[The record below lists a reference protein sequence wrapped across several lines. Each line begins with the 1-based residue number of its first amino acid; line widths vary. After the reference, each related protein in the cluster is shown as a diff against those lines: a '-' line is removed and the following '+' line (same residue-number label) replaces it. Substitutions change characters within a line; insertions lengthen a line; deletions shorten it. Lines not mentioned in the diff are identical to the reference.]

1 MSVMVINATI
11 KENRARQRI
20 PLGRG
25 RLRHRGIAKRALA
38 IAVLVLIA
46 ALPITASISTEDFAR
61 SSSVAMAR
69 LGRLQAVVYS
79 PLHLP
84 HTTDDIFDTPAK
96 HPRHRFLQS
105 VLFHCEFS
113 ELAQLLAS

>member
-1 MSVMVINATI
+1 MKTNATI

-20 PLGRG
+20 PGG
-25 RLRHRGIAKRALA
+25 KGRHRGFAQRALV

-46 ALPITASISTEDFAR
+46 ALPITASIFTEDFAR

-69 LGRLQAVVYS
+69 LGRLQVVVYS

-84 HTTDDIFDTPAK
+84 HTTDDIFDTQVK
-96 HPRHRFLQS
+96 RPRHRFLQF
-105 VLFHCEFS
+105 VLFPNEFS
-113 ELAQLLAS
+113 ELAQRLAS

>member
-1 MSVMVINATI
+1 MVTNATI

-25 RLRHRGIAKRALA
+25 RLRHRGIAKRGLA

-46 ALPITASISTEDFAR
+46 ALPITASIFTEDFAR

-69 LGRLQAVVYS
+69 LGRLQVVVYS

-84 HTTDDIFDTPAK
+84 HTTDDIFDTQVK
-96 HPRHRFLQS
+96 RPRHRFLQF
-105 VLFHCEFS
+105 VLFPNEFG
-113 ELAQLLAS
+113 ELAQRLAF